1 MLKNHT
7 IKANYCWKSLKKAM
21 LGMQFLEGSKFECI
35 ASPTKRF
42 KILKNHAPLARTVFN
57 A

>member
-1 MLKNHT
+1 
-7 IKANYCWKSLKKAM
+7 M
-21 LGMQFLEGSKFECI
+21 LGMQFLEGSRFECS
-35 ASPTKRF
+35 AETKKRF